1 MIYRKE
7 IDGLRALAIIP
18 VVFSHLGTNILSGG
32 FIGVD
37 IFFVISGYLIT
48 SIIYEDFESGKF
60 TLINFY
66 ERRIRRIIPAL
77 YLMLIIFFLWVF
89 IFWSPYD
96 LRNVSQSVVAT
107 TFFANNIL
115 LFLENN
121 DYFAV
126 FNNSNQINPLLHT
139 WSLGVEEQF
148 YIVYPIILFVFLK
161 LKPKIIIYI
170 LSFLLIFSLLINV
183 NQSNAIQ
190 NFYLPYARAWE
201 LLFGSLA
208 FYFFNYLKKKNID
221 KFFISFG
228 DIGFILIILSLFLF
242 SNHFKLSSIFLI
254 LPTLGTF
261 LIIISTN
268 KNCLSYKFLSNKIV
282 VFFGLISYS
291 LYIWHLPIF
300 AIFDYNLL
308 SIPGGENKLNL
319 FNESM
324 KLVCIFFVSY
334 LSYRY
339 VENFFRNKSNLN
351 KKLLFIL
358 FFIFSSFLISIG
370 FTGHKTDGFLNIKI
384 NDSKQY
390 YINHNIEKNKVLS
403 TNWGNLKS
411 ENSDILIIGDSVS
424 SDLQMSLKTIGIKTE
439 RFDID
444 GNCFEKIII
453 DSKCKNLTIK
463 KFEKVLLNKKYIII
477 ATNILTDKTY
487 KEIQKMY
494 FYLEKK
500 YKVFVLSDL
509 QFAKPTNISFY
520 AINNNQNLNHLSY
533 LYMHEDTI
541 AHEEI
546 LKSILPSENIIL
558 KRKFFCNDDV
568 KECELLD
575 ENNNVIFHDPVHLTT
590 HGWNYFGKKLV
601 AWANQNLN

>member
-77 YLMLIIFFLWVF
+77 YLMLIIFFLWAF

-121 DYFAV
+121 DYFVV

-190 NFYLPYARAWE
+190 NFYFPYARAWE

-208 FYFFNYLKKKNID
+208 FYFFNYLKKK
-221 KFFISFG
+221 
-228 DIGFILIILSLFLF
+228 ILTNFLSLLVTLALFLLF
-242 SNHFKLSSIFLI
+242 YRFFYLVTI
-254 LPTLGTF
+254 L
-261 LIIISTN
+261 N
-268 KNCLSYKFLSNKIV
+268 YQ
-282 VFFGLISYS
+282 VFF
-291 LYIWHLPIF
+291 
-300 AIFDYNLL
+300 
-308 SIPGGENKLNL
+308 
-319 FNESM
+319 
-324 KLVCIFFVSY
+324 
-334 LSYRY
+334 
-339 VENFFRNKSNLN
+339 
-351 KKLLFIL
+351 
-358 FFIFSSFLISIG
+358 
-370 FTGHKTDGFLNIKI
+370 
-384 NDSKQY
+384 
-390 YINHNIEKNKVLS
+390 
-403 TNWGNLKS
+403 
-411 ENSDILIIGDSVS
+411 
-424 SDLQMSLKTIGIKTE
+424 
-439 RFDID
+439 
-444 GNCFEKIII
+444 
-453 DSKCKNLTIK
+453 
-463 KFEKVLLNKKYIII
+463 
-477 ATNILTDKTY
+477 
-487 KEIQKMY
+487 
-494 FYLEKK
+494 
-500 YKVFVLSDL
+500 
-509 QFAKPTNISFY
+509 
-520 AINNNQNLNHLSY
+520 
-533 LYMHEDTI
+533 
-541 AHEEI
+541 
-546 LKSILPSENIIL
+546 
-558 KRKFFCNDDV
+558 
-568 KECELLD
+568 
-575 ENNNVIFHDPVHLTT
+575 
-590 HGWNYFGKKLV
+590 
-601 AWANQNLN
+601 